1 MVSSVEKDSARENE
15 GIASPQTFDP
25 LTDTGTWRRIA
36 REAHSKGGWATP
48 NKHVDRPIQ
57 RRDPLRVY
65 ATRAIVWDSL
75 VIVAAATIGFV
86 LRWTIPYNLNVS
98 DGTYVF
104 FALIVVFSW
113 ILALIVRGAYDTRV
127 LGVGSEEFKRVVTA
141 SAGLFGT
148 VAVVAFALK
157 LDLSRGFVLITFIVG
172 VVLLLVDRWIL
183 RAWLRHER
191 RYGNYLHRTMV
202 IGTGDRQTEIVDMLD
217 RDPVAGFVVVDVV
230 EESEVDFTDSQI
242 DDWLDQVMARIGIN
256 DVDTVAVAGTPVQG
270 QDLIKRLSW
279 RLEGPRIDLLVAPTL
294 GDFVGP
300 RVTIR
305 MQADLPLIH
314 LDEPHLTGP
323 KRAIKRALDICLG
336 ISLFI
341 LFAPFMLFA
350 AVGIFFTTRGPVFYR
365 HQRIGR
371 GGEVIDV
378 VKFRTMYVGSD
389 EQRGDVIGVPDDRIS
404 ERYKNDPRITPFGR
418 FLRRWSIDEMPQI
431 VHVIGGT
438 MSLVGPRPV
447 LIDEI
452 PLFGDADHRRH
463 LTKPGLTGLWQV
475 SGRKAVDW
483 DERMRMDLDYVE
495 HWSPVLD
502 LLIVAKTVK
511 VVLSGSG
518 AY

>member
-202 IGTGDRQTEIVDMLD
+202 IGTGDRQSEIVDMLD

-314 LDEPHLTGP
+314 LDDGF
-323 KRAIKRALDICLG
+323 IKHGLN
-336 ISLFI
+336 
-341 LFAPFMLFA
+341 
-350 AVGIFFTTRGPVFYR
+350 FFPSS
-365 HQRIGR
+365 
-371 GGEVIDV
+371 VI
-378 VKFRTMYVGSD
+378 
-389 EQRGDVIGVPDDRIS
+389 
-404 ERYKNDPRITPFGR
+404 
-418 FLRRWSIDEMPQI
+418 
-431 VHVIGGT
+431 
-438 MSLVGPRPV
+438 
-447 LIDEI
+447 
-452 PLFGDADHRRH
+452 
-463 LTKPGLTGLWQV
+463 
-475 SGRKAVDW
+475 
-483 DERMRMDLDYVE
+483 
-495 HWSPVLD
+495 
-502 LLIVAKTVK
+502 
-511 VVLSGSG
+511 
-518 AY
+518 